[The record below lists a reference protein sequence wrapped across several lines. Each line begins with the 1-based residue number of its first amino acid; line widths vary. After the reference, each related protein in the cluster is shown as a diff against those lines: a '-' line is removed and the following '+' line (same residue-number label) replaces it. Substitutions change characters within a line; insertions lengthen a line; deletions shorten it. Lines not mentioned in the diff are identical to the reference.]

1 MVTIKSFEDKE
12 TRKLFM
18 DRKSKAVSEQ
28 AYRKALRKLEQLDSV
43 ESVEEMAIPLQTG
56 YTSSPGTVKGS
67 GP

>member
-1 MVTIKSFEDKE
+1 MG
-12 TRKLFM
+12 
-18 DRKSKAVSEQ
+18 RKSKAVSEQ

-43 ESVEEMAIPLQTG
+43 ESVEEMVIPLQTG